1 MQFKSITINNLFA
14 YYGKNTIELGYGE
27 DCNITLLMGRNGF
40 GKTSFINSVKMLF
53 GGISDDLRYSVRR
66 KNNRTPTVKQF
77 ITGINNEWWGI
88 LNQTAKQ
95 NNDFKCS
102 ISAHWLDHNE
112 NAPINVKAIREWEI
126 NFVNDSY
133 QDRLIIE
140 HEIFGSMEK
149 DKAEEYLQSL
159 LPTSYIPFFF
169 FDGEKI
175 QELAEDNNNE
185 DIKIMELLL
194 NIKPLENMQ
203 NVLDDLAR
211 SWRKEAASAEEQAQY
226 NNKER
231 QLDAKKDQV
240 RALEQQLSDTVD
252 EISEEEDHLSQ
263 VGRQLDLLRS
273 GNISQQ
279 KEAEIRRDLQH
290 SESRKQEALE
300 SLAGAWKRD
309 AFLCMTPVLQKRL
322 LKRLEPLFESGVG
335 EQEELLEAVRNRI
348 QAMFTTMPF
357 PTPRLQ
363 ESQVQFY
370 KKRVDRELS
379 AFSVNEVASD
389 FDVTNER
396 GKNLYQQLGQYGKGN
411 SLLRTMLS
419 ALETAQ
425 SATKDVREL
434 DGKLKMAGGLSAMK
448 QQEHDELITAERVI
462 KDKLLDLD
470 RRKRSIEDDLAKTQ
484 KSINTDQNELNNLL
498 KNVNAAT
505 EKRKQLNF
513 VVNLRK
519 SLEDV
524 KHQLRKEKRRELEDN
539 YNRLLGNLLTSH
551 GLVNRVE
558 IDEYFKFKYLEEN
571 GNIIGTSTMSSGMN
585 QLLITALLWALKETS
600 ERELP
605 IIIDTPMGRIDRQ
618 HQNNLLRNYY
628 PKVAKQVVLL
638 PTDSEL
644 DREKYMMLKQYI
656 CKEYYLENTSG
667 KAAKIIE
674 GRYYG

>member
-14 YYGKNTIELGYGE
+14 YYGKNTIEFGDGK

-66 KNNRTPTVKQF
+66 NRAPTTKQF

-102 ISAHWLDHNE
+102 VSAHWLDHNE
-112 NAPINVKAIREWEI
+112 NTPVNVKAIREWEI
-126 NFVNDSY
+126 NFANDSC

-140 HEIFGSMEK
+140 HEMFGPMEK
-149 DKAEEYLQSL
+149 DEAEEYLQSL

-175 QELAEDNNNE
+175 QELAEENNNK
-185 DIKIMELLL
+185 DIKTMERLL
-194 NIKPLENMQ
+194 NINPLENMQ
-203 NVLDDLAR
+203 SVLDDLAR

-273 GNISQQ
+273 GNVSQQ
-279 KEAEIRRDLQH
+279 KETEIRRDLQH

-309 AFLCMTPVLQKRL
+309 AFLCITPVLHKRL

-335 EQEELLEAVRNRI
+335 EQEELLEAVKNRI

-363 ESQVQFY
+363 ENQIQFY
-370 KKRVDRELS
+370 KKRVDRELA
-379 AFSVNEVASD
+379 AFSVSEVASD

-396 GKNLYQQLGQYGKGN
+396 GKSLYQQLGQYGKGN
-411 SLLRTMLS
+411 SLLRTMFS
-419 ALETAQ
+419 ELETAQ
-425 SATKDVREL
+425 SATKAIREL

-448 QQEHDELITAERVI
+448 QQEHDELLAAERVI

-484 KSINTDQNELNNLL
+484 KNINIDQNELNSLL
-498 KNVNAAT
+498 KNVNAAA

-513 VVNLRK
+513 VVSLRK
-519 SLEDV
+519 ALEHV
-524 KHQLRKEKRRELEDN
+524 KHQLRKEKRQELEDN
-539 YNRLLGNLLTSH
+539 YNRLLGSLLTSH
-551 GLVNRVE
+551 GLVSRVE
-558 IDEYFKFKYLEEN
+558 IDEYFEREYLEEN
-571 GNIIGTSTMSSGMN
+571 GNKIGMSTVSAGMK
-585 QLLITALLWALKETS
+585 QLLATVLLWALKETS
-600 ERELP
+600 KRELP
-605 IIIDTPMGRIDRQ
+605 VIIDTPMGRIDRQ
-618 HQNNLLRNYY
+618 HQNNLLSNYY
-628 PKVAKQVVLL
+628 PKVAKQVILL

-644 DREKYMMLKQYI
+644 DREKYMLLKQHI
-656 CKEYYLENTSG
+656 CKEYYLENSSG
-667 KAAKIIE
+667 KAARIIE
-674 GRYYG
+674 GKYYG